1 MSLIVS
7 VNRPSEASR
16 SSIEFV
22 HHREGL
28 AERGDERPNIRC
40 GDVGAECGHPR
51 ACGGMLV
58 ACGESLSA
66 ITPIIARPRATACID
81 ARL

>member
-1 MSLIVS
+1 
-7 VNRPSEASR
+7 
-16 SSIEFV
+16 
-22 HHREGL
+22 
-28 AERGDERPNIRC
+28 
-40 GDVGAECGHPR
+40 
-51 ACGGMLV
+51 MLV